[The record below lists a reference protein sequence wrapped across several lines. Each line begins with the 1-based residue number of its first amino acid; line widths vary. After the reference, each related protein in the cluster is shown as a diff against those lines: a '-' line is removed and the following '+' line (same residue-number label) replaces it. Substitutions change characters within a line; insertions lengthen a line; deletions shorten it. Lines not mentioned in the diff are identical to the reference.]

1 MQQLWPCTYFQELR
15 VCVCVCFTLVGVELL
30 KSYSGVYEIV
40 VSGIAAEEEVHMR
53 FGICGKADLD

>member
-1 MQQLWPCTYFQELR
+1 M
-15 VCVCVCFTLVGVELL
+15 CVCVCFTLVGVELL